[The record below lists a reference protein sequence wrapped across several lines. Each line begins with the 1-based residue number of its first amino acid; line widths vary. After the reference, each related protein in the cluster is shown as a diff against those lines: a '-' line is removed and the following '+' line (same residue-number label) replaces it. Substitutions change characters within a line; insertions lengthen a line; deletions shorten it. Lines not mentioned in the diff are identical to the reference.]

1 MQLLF
6 KWPACRI
13 LGAGV
18 LVAGLATFASP
29 GFSQRGGPFTGLQ
42 GTWTGGGTIKINTGA
57 RESIRCRVTYQ
68 VSGGGNTLQQS
79 LRCASDSYRFD
90 LTSSVSH
97 SGGSLTGTFS
107 ESSRGVGGRLNGR
120 IRGNRITAL
129 AEGSGFSATLTVE
142 TRGDRQSV
150 TIHSPGSEVSEV
162 SINLR
167 KS

>member
-1 MQLLF
+1 MQLLL

-13 LGAGV
+13 LGAGI
-18 LVAGLATFASP
+18 LVAGLSTLASP
-29 GFSQRGGPFTGLQ
+29 GLSQRGGPFTGLQ
-42 GTWTGGGTIKINTGA
+42 GTWTGGGSITINTGA
-57 RESIRCRVTYQ
+57 RENIRCRVTYH

-90 LTSSVSH
+90 LAASVSH
-97 SGGSLTGTFS
+97 SGGSLSGTFS

-120 IRGNRITAL
+120 VSGNRITAL
-129 AEGSGFSATLTVE
+129 AEGSGFSATLTVV
-142 TRGDRQSV
+142 TTGDRQTV
-150 TIHSPGSEVSEV
+150 TIRSPGSEVSDV